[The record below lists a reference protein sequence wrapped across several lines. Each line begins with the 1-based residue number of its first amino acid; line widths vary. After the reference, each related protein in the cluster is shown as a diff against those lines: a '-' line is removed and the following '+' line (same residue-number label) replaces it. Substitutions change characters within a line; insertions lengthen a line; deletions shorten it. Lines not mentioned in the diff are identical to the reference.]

1 MEKTYILDTST
12 IISDP
17 NCLKSFPNSRIIIHI
32 SALNELDKLK
42 AFSTDAGKGARMFIR
57 LLDKL
62 SASGDMHNGMS
73 VGNGTIIEIN
83 TNEYNEGNLGNADY
97 GDNRMLACAI
107 ALKDKK
113 PTLITKDIGF
123 RIRARAMGI
132 DAIDHDKYSY
142 TTDELHQGFRE
153 VQNEQYGN
161 QIRKGSPIDL
171 KISPDLKELHP
182 NECIYFTDDN
192 REIISLGK
200 RNCKFVN
207 PLNNTRPWNLNSRN
221 IEQAFAIDLLLD
233 PNVPLVT
240 LSGIAGTGKSLVA
253 VACGLESVINK
264 NQFDN
269 LFIYRPIQPVGK
281 DLGFLP
287 GDLDEKLEPWMGAIN
302 DSLDLL
308 AKDNA
313 KGRNGRRNTSWR
325 DKLAH
330 YADRIRM
337 ESMTHLRGRSI
348 PNTFILVDECQ
359 NISKEEIKTII
370 TRVGNNTKIVLTGDI
385 EQIDDWR
392 LDAMNNG
399 LTYVIENFRD
409 SELAGHISLNKGE
422 RSPLASEAARIL

>member
-1 MEKTYILDTST
+1 MEKIYILDTST

-17 NCLKSFPNSRIIIHI
+17 NCLKSFPNSKIVIHI

-42 AFSTDAGKGARMFIR
+42 AFSTDAGKGARTFIR

-62 SASGDMHNGMS
+62 SESGSIHNGVS
-73 VGNGTIIEIN
+73 VGGGTTLEID
-83 TNEYNEGNLGNADY
+83 TNEYNDYNLGKSDY

-107 ALKDKK
+107 ARKDKE
-113 PTLITKDIGF
+113 PTLVTKDIGF
-123 RIRARAMGI
+123 RIRARALGI
-132 DAIDHDKYSY
+132 HAIDHDKYCH
-142 TTDELHQGFRE
+142 TTDDLHKGFRE
-153 VQNEQYGN
+153 IQNEQYGN
-161 QIRKGSPIDL
+161 RIRKGNSIEL
-171 KISPDLKELHP
+171 RTCPDLEDLHP
-182 NECIYFTDDN
+182 NECIYFTDEN

-200 RNCKFVN
+200 KNCKSIN
-207 PLNNTRPWNLNSRN
+207 PINNAKPWNLSSRN

-233 PNVPLVT
+233 INIPLVT
-240 LSGIAGTGKSLVA
+240 LSGIAGTGKSLLA
-253 VACGLESVINK
+253 VACGLETVLNNK
-264 NQFDN
+264 QYDN

-287 GDLDEKLEPWMGAIN
+287 GDIDEKLEPWMGAIN

-308 AKDNA
+308 ARDNSR
-313 KGRNGRRNTSWR
+313 GRPGRHTSWK

-330 YADRIRM
+330 YADRIHM
-337 ESMTHLRGRSI
+337 ESMAHLRGRSI

-370 TRVGNNTKIVLTGDI
+370 TRAGNNTKIVLTGDI

-399 LTYVIENFRD
+399 LTYVIENFKK
-409 SELAGHISLNKGE
+409 SELAGHISLTKGE
-422 RSPLASEAARIL
+422 RSPLAFEAARIL